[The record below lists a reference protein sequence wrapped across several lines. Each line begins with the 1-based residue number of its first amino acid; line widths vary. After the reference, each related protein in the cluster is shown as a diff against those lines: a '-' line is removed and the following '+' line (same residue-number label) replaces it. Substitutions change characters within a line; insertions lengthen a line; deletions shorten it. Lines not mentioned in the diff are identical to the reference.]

1 MLDKTTFFPLV
12 ADSILLPTLDITIL
26 TDIFQFD
33 RQKLTYHVGII
44 FKYLNTSEI
53 LYVFF
58 SVTCQNFM

>member
-1 MLDKTTFFPLV
+1 MLYKSTLFPLV
-12 ADSILLPTLDITIL
+12 ADSTLLPTLDITIL
-26 TDIFQFD
+26 TDTFQFD
-33 RQKLTYHVGII
+33 RQKLTYHVAVI

>member
-1 MLDKTTFFPLV
+1 MLYKSTLFPLV
-12 ADSILLPTLDITIL
+12 ADSILLPTLDIT
-26 TDIFQFD
+26 IFQFD

>member
-1 MLDKTTFFPLV
+1 MLYKSTLFPLV
-12 ADSILLPTLDITIL
+12 ADSILLPTLDIT
-26 TDIFQFD
+26 IFQFD

-53 LYVFF
+53 LYVLF